1 LAERVCMRETMGEIF
16 LSTNVINDI
25 NGYHIAARTMQ
36 DIPAMI
42 KPISWSDLVDRY
54 LKRYT
59 DNTETGSADAMLITT
74 K

>member
-1 LAERVCMRETMGEIF
+1 VSSSSHMLYI
-16 LSTNVINDI
+16 
-25 NGYHIAARTMQ
+25 YHIAARTMQ
-36 DIPAMI
+36 DIPAMM

-74 K
+74 KNEKNKSCVVYILHNT